1 MKLHGCN
8 TTSYYSIHDANW
20 KHIVCNK
27 VVWKTQCQAA
37 CQKLKVKHMHGTN
50 SYRYWSEFGTLP
62 QSYVGYQ
69 NTYGHSWSHPF
80 PQPAR
85 TGLVKKTWS
94 PCCCGE
100 DSLNKPSTTW
110 GLGFY
115 IQTPCAWASA
125 EAGGMQT
132 NACWNCSATPRALS
146 YFQLQEFHNIQ
157 TSLRGVG
164 KLRPEVRVG

>member
-1 MKLHGCN
+1 MVARQAITQFMTLTEN
-8 TTSYYSIHDANW
+8 
-20 KHIVCNK
+20 IVCNK

-37 CQKLKVKHMHGTN
+37 CQKLKVKHMHGNN

-62 QSYVGYQ
+62 KSYVGYQ

-80 PQPAR
+80 PQPAC
-85 TGLVKKTWS
+85 TGLVKKTWT
-94 PCCCGE
+94 PCRCGE
-100 DSLNKPSTTW
+100 DILNKPSTTW

-132 NACWNCSATPRALS
+132 NACWNCSATPSLKLFSVAGIPQHSNQFKRS
-146 YFQLQEFHNIQ
+146 GEV
-157 TSLRGVG
+157 TSWS
-164 KLRPEVRVG
+164 